1 MPSWFMLSVYS
12 QQLLYETAD
21 IQFARRMASDYV
33 CLALEGSL
41 GLPAGA
47 FKIQFRDAIQNTKD
61 VIAGVAT
68 FLGLPADAH
77 KMLALKDII
86 KTRHERK
93 RKLRIRWSEFGFD
106 NQDLE
111 RDVLDKCPEL
121 AS

>member
-1 MPSWFMLSVYS
+1 MSVEGVDAIVVHVVR
-12 QQLLYETAD
+12 LLPA
-21 IQFARRMASDYV
+21 A
-33 CLALEGSL
+33 GS
-41 GLPAGA
+41 LPAGA
-47 FKIQFRDAIQNTKD
+47 FKIQLRDAIQNTKD

-93 RKLRIRWSEFGFD
+93 RKLRIPWSDFGCD
-106 NQDLE
+106 YQELE
-111 RDVLDKCPEL
+111 IDVLHKCPEL